1 MLGYIFRRI
10 VQMIPVMILISLF
23 AFFLVRLVPGDP
35 VTIMLGNRANDENVA
50 QLNANLGLDRPLW
63 VQYGLFVGNVL
74 RGDLGDS
81 MRRGEPVATI
91 IADRLPP
98 TLFLA
103 TYAMLLATAISLPL
117 ATWAALH
124 RGRLPDQAVRV
135 FTLASL
141 AMPTYWIGMML
152 LQLFAVKN
160 KIFPVAGYGETFGE
174 HLHSLFLPALSL
186 ALAVASIMTRSLRNA
201 ILETIGADFI
211 RTARAKGLP
220 ARRVFV
226 WHVLRNSLLATV
238 TILSVNF
245 AFLVGGSTIIET
257 IFAIPGLGQ
266 LIVKSIF
273 DRDYPIIQGVTLTFG
288 VLVLAINLVTDLS
301 YAALDPRVSYE

>member
-1 MLGYIFRRI
+1 MLGYILRRI
-10 VQMIPVMILISLF
+10 VQMIPVLFLISLF

-35 VTIMLGNRANDENVA
+35 VTIMLGNRANDENIA
-50 QLNANLGLDRPLW
+50 QLNAHLGLDEPLW
-63 VQYGLFVGNVL
+63 VQYGIFLGNAL

-103 TYAMLLATAISLPL
+103 IYAMLLAAAISLPL
-117 ATWAALH
+117 ATWAALN
-124 RGRLPDQAVRV
+124 RGQWPDQVVRV

-152 LQLFAVKN
+152 LQVFAVKN
-160 KIFPVAGYGETFGE
+160 KVFPVAGYGETFGE

-201 ILETIGADFI
+201 ILETIGADYI
-211 RTARAKGLP
+211 RTARAKGLTP
-220 ARRVFV
+220 RRVFI

-238 TILSVNF
+238 TILAVNF

-288 VLVLAINLVTDLS
+288 VLVLVINLATDLS

>member
-50 QLNANLGLDRPLW
+50 QLNAHLGLDRPLW
-63 VQYGLFVGNVL
+63 VQYGIFVGNVL

-81 MRRGEPVATI
+81 MRRGEPVAAI

-103 TYAMLLATAISLPL
+103 TYAMLLAAAISLPL

-124 RGRLPDQAVRV
+124 RGQLPDQVVRV

-152 LQLFAVKN
+152 LQIFAVKY
-160 KIFPVAGYGETFGE
+160 KVFPVAGYGETFGE
-174 HLHSLFLPALSL
+174 HLHALFLPALSL

-220 ARRVFV
+220 ARRVFG

-288 VLVLAINLVTDLS
+288 VLVLVINLVTDLS